1 MAQTKLDVI
10 NSMLATTGTAPLTA
24 NDLTHPSYIRA
35 VAKYDEVD
43 IEWQGKGWW
52 FNTTTKVLQP
62 TGDNELVFSQ
72 DALHVDPL
80 DTNKNFVIRGNRLY
94 DMDNDTFTITEEAEC
109 WMIRLKPFEELP
121 PNAAAWLRA
130 TLRYEFYLDVDGSEP
145 KLSSYLNAR
154 ALAWNFL
161 QTEHLKKLDVN
172 FFKGGHGIWFRQRY
186 QSQTANRSV
195 ARQPT

>member
-24 NDLTHPSYIRA
+24 NDEQHPSYIKA
-35 VAKYDEVD
+35 LAKFDEID

-52 FNTTTKVLQP
+52 FNTNTKLIEP
-62 TGDNELVFSQ
+62 TGADELVFSM

-80 DTNKNFVIRGNRLY
+80 DTRKNYVMRGHRLY
-94 DMDNDTFTITEEAEC
+94 DLDNDTFTITVAEDC
-109 WMIRLKPFEELP
+109 WMVRRLPFEELP
-121 PNAAAWLRA
+121 PNAAAYLRA
-130 TLRYEFYLDVDGSEP
+130 HARYEFFLDDDGAEP

-154 ALAWNFL
+154 GLAWNFFN
-161 QTEHLKKLDVN
+161 TENLKKADIN
-172 FFKGGHGIWFRQRY
+172 FFEGGHYQWFSAPSHINQ
-186 QSQTANRSV
+186 ANRAV